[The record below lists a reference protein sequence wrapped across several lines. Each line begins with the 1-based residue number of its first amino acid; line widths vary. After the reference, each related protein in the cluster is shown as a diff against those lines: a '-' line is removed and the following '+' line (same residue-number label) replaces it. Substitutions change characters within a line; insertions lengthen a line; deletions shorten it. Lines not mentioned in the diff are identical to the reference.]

1 MAEGPNFDRFRNWEG
16 KIIQIKLLPRKIMK
30 ENVNLEKEI
39 EIPSEIME
47 HWEYT
52 AAAAAGRAY
61 VAVHPK
67 GIIQFCTLKTNNEAA
82 KQAVIQQL
90 KENGYYKSKNKSWK
104 YYPFQNQKEKIK
116 VIIKKSPSGTEIQV
130 RA

>member
-1 MAEGPNFDRFRNWEG
+1 MTEGPNFDRFRDWEG

-39 EIPSEIME
+39 EIPSEIRE
-47 HWEYT
+47 HWKYT
-52 AAAAAGRAY
+52 AAAGRTY

-67 GIIQFCTLKTNNEAA
+67 GTIQFCALTTNNEAA

-90 KENGYYKSKNKSWK
+90 KENGYNKSKNKSWK
-104 YYPFQNQKEKIK
+104 YYPFQNLKEKIK
-116 VIIKKSPSGTEIQV
+116 AIIKKSPSGTEIQV
-130 RA
+130 QA

>member
-1 MAEGPNFDRFRNWEG
+1 MRLGGILNSLDVPLISGFLKRGYIAQVHLR
-16 KIIQIKLLPRKIMK
+16 
-30 ENVNLEKEI
+30 
-39 EIPSEIME
+39 
-47 HWEYT
+47 EYWKDT
-52 AAAAAGRAY
+52 AAAGRAY

-67 GIIQFCTLKTNNEAA
+67 GTVQFCALTTNNEAA